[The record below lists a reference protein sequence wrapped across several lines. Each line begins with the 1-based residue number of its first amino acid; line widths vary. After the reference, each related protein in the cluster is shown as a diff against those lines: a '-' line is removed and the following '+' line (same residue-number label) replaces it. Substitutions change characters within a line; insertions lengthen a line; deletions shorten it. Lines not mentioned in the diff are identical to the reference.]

1 MKKLLS
7 AFWILSA
14 GGAFAQS
21 IGPSTLNAAGGSA
34 TIGGNTYE
42 WSAAEMTMVSTG
54 TGTNLIVTQGVLQ
67 PTTPTTSVKDIRL
80 LSADELKVYPV
91 PTRDILY
98 VMPQLNQRGDMNL
111 ALSDATGRMV
121 LHQTIHLATGNEK
134 QELNVAALNAGN
146 YILNVLFKGNNE
158 SYQASFKVQ
167 KLY

>member
-14 GGAFAQS
+14 SGAFAQS

-34 TIGGNTYE
+34 TIAGNTYE

-54 TGTNLIVTQGVLQ
+54 TGTNLVVTQGVLQ

-80 LSADELKVYPV
+80 LGADELKVYPV

-98 VMPQLNQRGDMNL
+98 VLPALNQKGDLDL
-111 ALSDATGRMV
+111 ALTDINGRVV
-121 LHQTIHLATGNEK
+121 LQQTAHLTTGNEK
-134 QELNVAALNAGN
+134 QEINMSALSAGN
-146 YILNVLFKGNNE
+146 YFLNAVFTGSE
-158 SYQASFKVQ
+158 SAQQTSFKIQ
-167 KLY
+167 KLN